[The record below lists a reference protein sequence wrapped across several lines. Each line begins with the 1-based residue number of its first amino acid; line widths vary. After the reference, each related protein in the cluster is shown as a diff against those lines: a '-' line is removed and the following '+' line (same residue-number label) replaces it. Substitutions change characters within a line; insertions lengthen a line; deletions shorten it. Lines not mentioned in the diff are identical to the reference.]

1 MNFKFKTSVASA
13 VTFAL
18 MASTAFAGTL
28 VINTDTSDPAPKAAF
43 EQLIKDFEAEN
54 SDIKLLSEIS

>member
-28 VINTDTSDPAPKAAF
+28 VINTDTSDQRQK
-43 EQLIKDFEAEN
+43 QH
-54 SDIKLLSEIS
+54 LSNL